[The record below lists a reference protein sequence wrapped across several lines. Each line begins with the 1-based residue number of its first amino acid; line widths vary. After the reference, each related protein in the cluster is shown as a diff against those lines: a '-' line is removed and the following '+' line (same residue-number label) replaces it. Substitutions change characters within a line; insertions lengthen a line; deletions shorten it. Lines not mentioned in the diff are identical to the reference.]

1 MKTRSVRTFV
11 IGMVLLA
18 SPLVGAA
25 AAGVV
30 LRWQEIQESR
40 SAATTATTSTTLT
53 TAGEPPSQTEPR
65 EESVVTARDEM
76 VAPPTTAA
84 VTHREAEIA
93 ALEAEIAARLA
104 DASPEV
110 RRAVDVEALQAATS
124 AGDRNRVMSLLAR
137 AEAEALMSAAREAAV
152 ASAMEAARA
161 HLALN
166 AADRDVIAMAGS
178 ALQDA
183 LDTQDWPR
191 VMSLLAEAETR
202 TAGLRVH
209 HTVHEEGVAMLEAV
223 VARYESDWPWVRAA
237 WKATDVRFYDPRLP
251 GVSAPAAAVTATP
264 DTRAQLWFTL
274 DVLKPS
280 EGPFSE
286 PRQLENTLLHELG
299 HVWNDGLAGGD
310 WPLVQAQFYEH
321 YAGCRGSGLSSE
333 RLREELLADAMVM
346 ITRDIAHRGSGW
358 HNGNFVAWAGYYD
371 PEGHSYGD
379 AFGYYDAN
387 GFTGCLIDGAGPP
400 QHLTDAIRET
410 LLHDSQTGASSAS

>member
-202 TAGLRVH
+202 TAALRVH
-209 HTVHEEGVAMLEAV
+209 PNVHDEGVAMLEAIV
-223 VARYESDWPWVRAA
+223 VRHEPEWPWVRSA
-237 WKATDVRFYDPRLP
+237 WDATDVRFYDPSLP
-251 GVSAPAAAVTATP
+251 GVSAPAAAVSATP
-264 DTRAQLWFTL
+264 DARAQMWFTL
-274 DVLKPS
+274 DVLRPS
-280 EGPFSE
+280 DGPSSE
-286 PRQLENTLLHELG
+286 PRRPEDTLLHELG
-299 HVWNDGLAGGD
+299 HVWDSSGVALDVAGLAWLD
-310 WPLVQAQFYEH
+310 TRNSFHDH
-321 YAGCRGSGLSSE
+321 YAGCRRSGLADDQ
-333 RLREELLADAMVM
+333 LIEELLVDAIVM
-346 ITRDIAHRGSGW
+346 ITRDIAHRGPGW
-358 HNGNFVAWAGYYD
+358 HNGNFLAWAGYYD
-371 PEGHSYGD
+371 PEGNRYGD
-379 AFGYYDAN
+379 AFGYYDAD
-387 GFTGCLIDGAGPP
+387 GFTGCLVDGTGPP
-400 QHLTDAIRET
+400 QHLMDAIREA
-410 LLHDSQTGASSAS
+410 LSHEQG

>member
-1 MKTRSVRTFV
+1 M
-11 IGMVLLA
+11 IGIVLLA

-25 AAGVV
+25 AAGVA

-53 TAGEPPSQTEPR
+53 TADEPPSQTEPR

-76 VAPPTTAA
+76 VAPPTMAA
-84 VTHREAEIA
+84 AQTSVREAEAEIA
-93 ALEAEIAARLA
+93 ALEVELVAAI
-104 DASPEV
+104 
-110 RRAVDVEALQAATS
+110 S
-124 AGDRNRVMSLLAR
+124 AGDRNRVMSLGAQIELVR
-137 AEAEALMSAAREAAV
+137 AEAVAIVDAAEEARASEVEALMSAA
-152 ASAMEAARA
+152 MEAAEASARA
-161 HLALN
+161 YSALN
-166 AADRDVIAMAGS
+166 AADRDVLAMAGS
-178 ALQDA
+178 ALQNA
-183 LDTQDWPR
+183 LDTQDWPK

-209 HTVHEEGVAMLEAV
+209 QNVHEEGVAMLEAV

-237 WKATDVRFYDPRLP
+237 WKAADVRFYDPRLP

-299 HVWNDGLAGGD
+299 HVWNNGLGGGD

-333 RLREELLADAMVM
+333 ALREELLVDATVM
-346 ITRDIAHRGSGW
+346 ITRDIAHRGPGW
-358 HNGNFVAWAGYYD
+358 HNGDFLGWAGYYD
-371 PEGHSYGD
+371 PEGNRYGD
-379 AFGYYDAN
+379 AFGYYDAD
-387 GFTGCLIDGAGPP
+387 GFTGCLVDGAGPP
-400 QHLTDAIRET
+400 RPRLAQRQLSRLGG
-410 LLHDSQTGASSAS
+410 LLRP